1 MIRQMRKI
9 GLTSATMYFASL
21 ASIALSIGIWFL
33 RKGDDRSNAERFGIF
48 VGLWAPTLMIMGK
61 AVEDSERM
69 DGPIEAGPLEA

>member
-9 GLTSATMYFASL
+9 GLTSSTMYFATL

-33 RKGDDRSNAERFGIF
+33 RKGEDRSNAERFGIF

-61 AVEDSERM
+61 AIQDDER
-69 DGPIEAGPLEA
+69 EAPNLTGGPLDA